1 MEKVKTVSGK
11 EYNCDYFNP
20 CPPTGQMS
28 VRLLDATLVEAATVF
43 SNKAETHTLECAGLR
58 ADGYTKLVAICP
70 EPGAIRV
77 ILGRE

>member
-1 MEKVKTVSGK
+1 
-11 EYNCDYFNP
+11 
-20 CPPTGQMS
+20 MS

-43 SNKAETHTLECAGLR
+43 ANKTETHTLECAGLR